1 MLTGSRSMKLERSL
15 KSLPGWLASRRAE
28 FAFALRVTVSAVLAM
43 LVAQLL
49 RLPLPLWAV
58 LTAVIVSQ
66 LSIGQSLKS
75 STDYVLGTIGGSL
88 YGGIV
93 AVLVPHA
100 TDWSLIG
107 VLVIAVAPLAL
118 YSALH
123 ANMNVVPIS
132 AIIVL
137 LVPALIH
144 SDPLTSVI
152 DRILEV
158 SVGALIG
165 LLVAVL
171 LVPTSAHRQAR
182 DAAAHTL
189 DEMALGLTPL
199 IGGVLDGM
207 APEAIGRIQDR
218 IGAALATLDA
228 QSGVA
233 ERERAARL
241 SSGTETGP
249 LRRTLSRL
257 RHDLIFLGRAVGL
270 PMSEAMRNRLRP
282 LLDDVAAGCAD
293 HLRASASALR
303 QGSEPPTMDRLV
315 QALDAYGA
323 GMGELRHEGAT
334 LALSGEAAERFFAA
348 SFAFEQMRRNLG
360 DLDRVIGE
368 WRQPKRPQPL
378 R

>member
-1 MLTGSRSMKLERSL
+1 MVFGRPL
-15 KSLPGWLASRRAE
+15 KNFPGWMASRRAE
-28 FAFALRVTVSAVLAM
+28 FAFALRVTVSAALAL

-88 YGGIV
+88 YGGAV
-93 AVLVPHA
+93 ALLVPHA
-100 TDWSLIG
+100 TESALLG

-118 YSALH
+118 YSAMRP
-123 ANMNVVPIS
+123 NMNVVPIS

-152 DRILEV
+152 DRIIEV
-158 SVGALIG
+158 GIGALIG

-182 DAAAHTL
+182 DAAAHLL

-218 IGAALATLDA
+218 IGAALATLDS
-228 QSGVA
+228 QTGIA

-270 PMSEAMRNRLRP
+270 PMSEPLRDRLRP
-282 LLDDVAAGCAD
+282 LFNEVAAAGAD

-303 QGSEPPTMDRLV
+303 QGIEPPTMDRLV

-323 GMGELRHEGAT
+323 GMDKLRHEGAT
-334 LALSGEAAERFFAA
+334 LTLSGDAAERFFAA
-348 SFAFEQMRRNLG
+348 GFAFEQMRRNLG

-368 WRQPKRPQPL
+368 WRQPKRPPPL